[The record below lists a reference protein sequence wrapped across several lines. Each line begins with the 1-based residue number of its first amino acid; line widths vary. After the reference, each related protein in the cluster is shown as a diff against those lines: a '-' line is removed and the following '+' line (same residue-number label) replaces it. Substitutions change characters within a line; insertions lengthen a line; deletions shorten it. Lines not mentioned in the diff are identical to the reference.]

1 MAVTRRP
8 LPIAQMEQLQRRVI
22 VTAAG
27 AHTEAGLNPV
37 QDQRW
42 PVVEHHRTH
51 AMQQWHQLG
60 RPGRDRLG
68 ITALGRE
75 LGQYVRLDDP
85 DGPYAW
91 PLTR

>member
-1 MAVTRRP
+1 
-8 LPIAQMEQLQRRVI
+8 
-22 VTAAG
+22 
-27 AHTEAGLNPV
+27 
-37 QDQRW
+37 
-42 PVVEHHRTH
+42 
-51 AMQQWHQLG
+51 MQQWHQLG

>member
-1 MAVTRRP
+1 MAGGAKRP
-8 LPIAQMEQLQRRVI
+8 L
-22 VTAAG
+22 
-27 AHTEAGLNPV
+27 
-37 QDQRW
+37 